1 MTTINKAF
9 RIKDDLVID
18 NSPGRQF
25 VIPVGGDSDR
35 PGAIGMPNEAEGPLV
50 GALRLNE
57 DRGVVEVFNSDGQWQ
72 SAAQAG
78 DAVNAAGAEE
88 IALVQAIIFG

>member
-1 MTTINKAF
+1 MSTSNKPF
-9 RIKDDLVID
+9 IVRDDLVID

-25 VIPVGGDSDR
+25 VVPWGGDAER
-35 PGAIGMPNEAEGPLV
+35 PTAPDIGAT
-50 GALRLNE
+50 RLNQ
-57 DRGVVEVFNSDGQWQ
+57 DRGVLEIFNGSEWQ

-78 DAVNAAGAEE
+78 DAVNASGAEE